1 MNKIATSLLVLLLSI
16 PMLVG
21 QSSQLPQPMAKR
33 IVHDFANILEPREEQ
48 QLEQKLVNY
57 NKETSTEMTVVTV
70 ETINGANPTI
80 YANELLE
87 KWGVGKKGKDN
98 GIVLLVASKDRK
110 ISIAT
115 GYGVEEFVPDVIA
128 NRIIQEEILPAF
140 KQGRFASGITRGVDK
155 IVSALKGQFK
165 GTGESAAGEGF
176 GIPPE
181 IIFMIALFFF
191 LLLLGM
197 MMGKRMEKSP
207 TTYHGEGK
215 KKHPPKRRRTIIIP
229 KQRRRRSVIDWRDFS
244 GGGGVFTGRPRGGG
258 FGGGFGGGRSS
269 GGGGFGGFGG
279 GRSGGGGA
287 SGSW

>member
-1 MNKIATSLLVLLLSI
+1 MNKIATSFLILLLSI

-21 QSSQLPQPMAKR
+21 QSSQLPEPMAKR
-33 IVHDFANILEPREEQ
+33 IVHDFANILDQREEQ

-70 ETINGANPTI
+70 ETINGANPTV

-98 GIVLLVASKDRK
+98 GIVILVASKDRK

-128 NRIIQEEILPAF
+128 NRIIQEDILPAF
-140 KQGRFASGITRGVDK
+140 KQGRYASGISRGVDK
-155 IVSALKGQFK
+155 VVSALKGQFK
-165 GTGESAAGEGF
+165 GTGETAGEGF

-181 IIFMIALFFF
+181 IIFMIVLFFF

-197 MMGKRMEKSP
+197 MMGKKMEKSP

-215 KKHPPKRRRTIIIP
+215 KKHPPKRRRRTIMP
-229 KQRRRRSVIDWRDFS
+229 QKRRGRSIDWRDFS
-244 GGGGVFTGRPRGGG
+244 GGGGVFRGRPRGGG
-258 FGGGFGGGRSS
+258 FGGGFGGGSSS

-279 GRSGGGGA
+279 GSSGGGGA